1 MPRPG
6 PATLAPLKTLFETKR
21 GKVLPLPPN
30 LARLYGCLR
39 MPLPRSHPHV
49 FSNFVTTLD
58 GVVSLNAKG
67 HASGADISGF
77 SAQDRMVMGL
87 LRAIADVV
95 IIGSGTLGA
104 DRRHVWTAEAI
115 FPELADEYRR
125 LSKALGKRGAPL
137 NVIVSGSGG
146 IDLRLPVFTSGKVP
160 ALIVTTTAGAK
171 RLLKQ
176 SVPDSVEI
184 RAIRCRASAIPG
196 LRASA
201 IPASAILDEV
211 RRVSPG
217 QLILVEGGPRLLG
230 DFYAERLVDEQF
242 LTLAPQIAGRDAGD
256 RRLSLVMGKAFA
268 PRDALWGSLID
279 VRRGRSHLFLRYSF
293 SESRPGA
300 RNGSSPSRASPAA
313 RWPRT

>member
-58 GVVSLNAKG
+58 GVVSLNVKG
-67 HASGADISGF
+67 HASGRDISGS

-104 DRRHVWTAEAI
+104 DRRHVWTAGAI

-125 LSKALGKRGAPL
+125 LSKALGKREAPL
-137 NVIVSGSGG
+137 NVIISGSGE

-171 RLLKQ
+171 RLRRQ
-176 SVPDSVEI
+176 RTPDSVEI
-184 RAIRCRASAIPG
+184 RTIRRSAN
-196 LRASA
+196 A
-201 IPASAILDEV
+201 IPARAILDEV
-211 RRVSPG
+211 CRVSPG
-217 QLILVEGGPRLLG
+217 KLILVEGGPRLLG

-268 PRDALWGSLID
+268 PRDPLWGTLID
-279 VRRGRSHLFLRYSF
+279 VRRGSSHLFLRYSF
-293 SESRPGA
+293 P
-300 RNGSSPSRASPAA
+300 
-313 RWPRT
+313 

>member
-6 PATLAPLKTLFETKR
+6 PAALAPLKTLFETKR
-21 GKVLPLPPN
+21 GKVLPLPPS

-49 FSNFVTTLD
+49 YSNFVTTLD

-125 LSKALGKRGAPL
+125 LSNALGKRGVPL
-137 NVIVSGSGG
+137 NVIVSGSGEV
-146 IDLRLPVFTSGKVP
+146 DLRLPVFASGKVQ
-160 ALIVTTTAGAK
+160 ALILTTTAGAK
-171 RLLKQ
+171 RLRKQ
-176 SVPDSVEI
+176 RARDSVEI
-184 RAIRCRASAIPG
+184 RAIRCS
-196 LRASA
+196 ASA

-211 RRVSPG
+211 CRVSSG
-217 QLILVEGGPRLLG
+217 KLMLVEGGPRLLG
-230 DFYAERLVDEQF
+230 DFYAERLVAEQF

-268 PRDALWGSLID
+268 PRDALWGTLID
-279 VRRGRSHLFLRYSF
+279 VRRGGTHLFLRYSF
-293 SESRPGA
+293 AGSRPE
-300 RNGSSPSRASPAA
+300 RAD
-313 RWPRT
+313 